1 MGVMPVNK
9 LLLSMAVPMMISM
22 LVQALY
28 NVVDSVFVS
37 RISENALTAVSLAF
51 PMQNLLI
58 SFAVGF
64 GVGINALMSRALGE
78 KDPAH
83 ASRIAVSGMVL
94 EAGSYVLFLIIGLF
108 FTETFMRAQISAEV
122 PAEDA
127 AEIIAHGVSYL
138 RIVLIF
144 SFGVFAEIT
153 YERILQST
161 GRTTLSMIT
170 QLIGAILNIIF
181 DPILIFGYLGF
192 PKMGIAG
199 AAWATVLAQLLS
211 AAASLV
217 YLRLRHP
224 LLLFRRADMV
234 IDRAL
239 LSRTVRFGAV
249 AALHQSSVYIGKLL
263 VQGAVNTLGAEA
275 INAYTAATRIEGF
288 ANSFGDSGAA
298 AEAVFIGQNVGGER
312 PDRVRRGFFTGLRL
326 MVGLGLAMA
335 AVMFIWAE
343 PLSRLVLP
351 DSNAAELAESVRYLR
366 LVSLFYVLCFIGS
379 LFVGYFE
386 GIGRISI
393 PTIGSAAHLSL
404 RVVLAWLLVGR
415 MGLAGVA
422 LATGLGWCLV
432 VSFQL
437 GVYRG
442 VILRRRHA

>member
-1 MGVMPVNK
+1 
-9 LLLSMAVPMMISM
+9 MI
-22 LVQALY
+22 Q
-28 NVVDSVFVS
+28 
-37 RISENALTAVSLAF
+37 T
-51 PMQNLLI
+51 
-58 SFAVGF
+58 
-64 GVGINALMSRALGE
+64 
-78 KDPAH
+78 
-83 ASRIAVSGMVL
+83 
-94 EAGSYVLFLIIGLF
+94 
-108 FTETFMRAQISAEV
+108 
-122 PAEDA
+122 PAELIGYA
-127 AEIIAHGVSYL
+127 SEYL
-138 RIVLIF
+138 RIIF
-144 SFGVFAEIT
+144 AGFLATYAYNLCASALRSAGDTSASLCFLAVSIAANVGLDLLFVAVFG
-153 YERILQST
+153 L
-161 GRTTLSMIT
+161 G
-170 QLIGAILNIIF
+170 IG
-181 DPILIFGYLGF
+181 
-192 PKMGIAG
+192 G

-298 AEAVFIGQNVGGER
+298 AEAVFIGQNVGGDR
-312 PDRVRRGFFTGLRL
+312 PDRVRRGFFIGLRL

-442 VILRRRHA
+442 VILKRRQV

>member
-1 MGVMPVNK
+1 MARARVLTEGPVRGSLIYLALPLLIGNILQQLYNTADAVIIGRWVNSAAFGAVGVAGTVMNLFIFVLSGACSGITVLFSQAYGAGDLSTFRRELYQSTLFGALFTLALGAMATALLRP
-9 LLLSMAVPMMISM
+9 LLLVI
-22 LVQALY
+22 Q
-28 NVVDSVFVS
+28 
-37 RISENALTAVSLAF
+37 T
-51 PMQNLLI
+51 
-58 SFAVGF
+58 
-64 GVGINALMSRALGE
+64 
-78 KDPAH
+78 
-83 ASRIAVSGMVL
+83 
-94 EAGSYVLFLIIGLF
+94 
-108 FTETFMRAQISAEV
+108 
-122 PAEDA
+122 PAELIGYA
-127 AEIIAHGVSYL
+127 SEYL
-138 RIVLIF
+138 RIIF
-144 SFGVFAEIT
+144 AGFLATYAYNLCASALRSAGDTSASLCFLAVSIAANVGLDLLFVAVFG
-153 YERILQST
+153 L
-161 GRTTLSMIT
+161 G
-170 QLIGAILNIIF
+170 IG
-181 DPILIFGYLGF
+181 
-192 PKMGIAG
+192 G
-199 AAWATVLAQLLS
+199 AAWATVL
-211 AAASLV
+211 
-217 YLRLRHP
+217 LRLRHP

-298 AEAVFIGQNVGGER
+298 AEAVFIGQNVGGDR

-442 VILRRRHA
+442 VILKRRQA

>member
-1 MGVMPVNK
+1 MSEK
-9 LLLSMAVPMMISM
+9 SEKSYEAVTNGS
-22 LVQALY
+22 
-28 NVVDSVFVS
+28 D
-37 RISENALTAVSLAF
+37 E
-51 PMQNLLI
+51 
-58 SFAVGF
+58 
-64 GVGINALMSRALGE
+64 LGE
-78 KDPAH
+78 A
-83 ASRIAVSGMVL
+83 
-94 EAGSYVLFLIIGLF
+94 AG
-108 FTETFMRAQISAEV
+108 
-122 PAEDA
+122 
-127 AEIIAHGVSYL
+127 
-138 RIVLIF
+138 
-144 SFGVFAEIT
+144 
-153 YERILQST
+153 
-161 GRTTLSMIT
+161 GRKR
-170 QLIGAILNIIF
+170 
-181 DPILIFGYLGF
+181 P
-192 PKMGIAG
+192 
-199 AAWATVLAQLLS
+199 
-211 AAASLV
+211 
-217 YLRLRHP
+217 
-224 LLLFRRADMV
+224 RRAWY
-234 IDRAL
+234 I
-239 LSRTVRFGAV
+239 GAV

-298 AEAVFIGQNVGGER
+298 AEAVFIGQNVGGDR

-404 RVVLAWLLVGR
+404 RVVLDRLLVGR

-422 LATGLGWCLV
+422 LATALGWCLV

-437 GVYRG
+437 SVYRG
-442 VILRRRHA
+442 VILKRRQA

>member
-1 MGVMPVNK
+1 MARARVLTEGPVRGSLIYLALPLLIGNILQQLYNTADAVIIGRWVNSAAFGAVGVAGTVMNLFIFVLSGACSGITVLFSQAYGAGDLGTFRRELYQSTLFGALFTLALGALATALLRP
-9 LLLSMAVPMMISM
+9 LLLVI
-22 LVQALY
+22 Q
-28 NVVDSVFVS
+28 
-37 RISENALTAVSLAF
+37 T
-51 PMQNLLI
+51 
-58 SFAVGF
+58 
-64 GVGINALMSRALGE
+64 
-78 KDPAH
+78 
-83 ASRIAVSGMVL
+83 
-94 EAGSYVLFLIIGLF
+94 
-108 FTETFMRAQISAEV
+108 
-122 PAEDA
+122 PAELIGYA
-127 AEIIAHGVSYL
+127 SEYL
-138 RIVLIF
+138 RIIF
-144 SFGVFAEIT
+144 AGFLATYAYNLCASALRSAGDTSASLCFLAVSIAANVGLDLLFVAVFG
-153 YERILQST
+153 L
-161 GRTTLSMIT
+161 G
-170 QLIGAILNIIF
+170 IG
-181 DPILIFGYLGF
+181 
-192 PKMGIAG
+192 G

-298 AEAVFIGQNVGGER
+298 AEAVFIGQNVGGDR
-312 PDRVRRGFFTGLRL
+312 PDRVRRGFFIGLRL

-415 MGLAGVA
+415 MGLAGLA

-442 VILRRRHA
+442 VILKRRQV